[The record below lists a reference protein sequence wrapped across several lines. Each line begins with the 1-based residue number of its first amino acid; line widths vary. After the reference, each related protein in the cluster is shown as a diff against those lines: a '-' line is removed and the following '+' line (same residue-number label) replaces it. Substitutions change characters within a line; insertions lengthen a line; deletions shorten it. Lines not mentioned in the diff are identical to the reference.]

1 MATPSRDQITDLL
14 IDWSNGDQ
22 AALNRL
28 MPLVYDEL
36 RRLASHYVRHERP
49 GHTLQ
54 TTALVHEAYL
64 KLVDQKNVKWE
75 TRVQFFAATA
85 QVMRHVLVDYARSR
99 KALKRGRDYVRLSID
114 DAAVSVE
121 ENGTDLLS
129 VDEALNKLAAIDA
142 QQSRVVELRVFGGLT
157 VEETAEALA
166 ISPRTV
172 KREWSMSPEQA
183 RGQVVDAR
191 TDIWSLGVMLYEM
204 IAERQPFEGETA
216 SDVMSLILQKEPLPL
231 TRYAPEVPAELER
244 IAKKALRKDKEER
257 YQTVKDLSIDLRSLR
272 KDLEHEDEIER
283 SLSPTSIPKSG
294 QSTAAIAH
302 TTSSAEYIVTGI
314 KQHKRAVALIL
325 GTVVLSAAGWYWLTH
340 RTVATKDASALRNVT
355 FTQLTEQAGPEYFPS
370 LAPDGKSFVYASY
383 AAGNWDIYLQRVG
396 GKNAI
401 NLTKDSPA
409 DDTQPAFSPDGNS
422 IAFRSERDGGGIFVM
437 GATGESA
444 KRLTDF
450 GFNPSWAPRES

>member
-22 AALNRL
+22 AALDRL

-64 KLVDQKNVKWE
+64 KLVDQKSVQWE

-99 KALKRGRDYVRLSID
+99 KALKRGGDYVRLSID
-114 DAAVSVE
+114 DAAISVE

-172 KREWSMSPEQA
+172 KREWSMA
-183 RGQVVDAR
+183 KAWLHR
-191 TDIWSLGVMLYEM
+191 
-204 IAERQPFEGETA
+204 
-216 SDVMSLILQKEPLPL
+216 
-231 TRYAPEVPAELER
+231 EL
-244 IAKKALRKDKEER
+244 K
-257 YQTVKDLSIDLRSLR
+257 
-272 KDLEHEDEIER
+272 IEN
-283 SLSPTSIPKSG
+283 K
-294 QSTAAIAH
+294 
-302 TTSSAEYIVTGI
+302 
-314 KQHKRAVALIL
+314 
-325 GTVVLSAAGWYWLTH
+325 
-340 RTVATKDASALRNVT
+340 
-355 FTQLTEQAGPEYFPS
+355 
-370 LAPDGKSFVYASY
+370 
-383 AAGNWDIYLQRVG
+383 QRV
-396 GKNAI
+396 
-401 NLTKDSPA
+401 T
-409 DDTQPAFSPDGNS
+409 
-422 IAFRSERDGGGIFVM
+422 
-437 GATGESA
+437 
-444 KRLTDF
+444 
-450 GFNPSWAPRES
+450 